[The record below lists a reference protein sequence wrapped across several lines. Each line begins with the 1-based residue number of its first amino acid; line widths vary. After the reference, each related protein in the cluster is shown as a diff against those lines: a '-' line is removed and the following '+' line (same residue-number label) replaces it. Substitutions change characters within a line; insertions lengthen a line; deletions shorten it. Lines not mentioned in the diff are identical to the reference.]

1 MRRICPMGPI
11 RLMALPWPTFR
22 TCSPHPFIGADYP
35 RRMAIC
41 SAFWRSS
48 PNATPPSTLPAR
60 RSGRATF
67 GLQDVSRTRASR
79 PLPCP
84 NIPHLLT
91 TPLYR
96 RGLPAPNGPLLGV
109 LEKLAER
116 VAPRPFCPPD
126 GTAGP
131 PRRSLLTDH
140 CSLLTAL
147 WWFFSQPFLYLG
159 RTHRTIHDT
168 PLSARIKNIK
178 NGAPNGLLLGVLE
191 KLAERE
197 CVRSAWW
204 QGRAVAARYVS
215 AAIALTL
222 QTSRYH
228 ARWVQPKTPS
238 NNRRSPSISPSQTK
252 RSCFPCR
259 V

>member
-147 WWFFSQPFLYLG
+147 WWFFSQPVLYLG
-159 RTHRTIHDT
+159 QHPAPFMTSLYRRASKAKKRRAEW
-168 PLSARIKNIK
+168 LSARRF
-178 NGAPNGLLLGVLE
+178 GE
-191 KLAERE
+191 
-197 CVRSAWW
+197 VRRTRTHQIGSVTR
-204 QGRAVAARYVS
+204 QSG
-215 AAIALTL
+215 
-222 QTSRYH
+222 SR
-228 ARWVQPKTPS
+228 
-238 NNRRSPSISPSQTK
+238 
-252 RSCFPCR
+252 
-259 V
+259 